1 MSKVIIDNRENNQ
14 QIIRELVKQNI
25 DIEKKQLVSADFII
39 QSKTADNKIIEVGV
53 ERKSNNDFLNSI
65 IDKRIIQQLIVLK
78 ENFSFP
84 LLIIEGSE
92 NIYKIRN
99 FHPNAIRGMLTTIAI
114 DFQIPIIYTKSY
126 RDTASFLSIIAKRLE
141 NPRRAISLLKKRKPL
156 TIKEQQEYI
165 IESFPGIGPTLSKS
179 LLKQFN
185 TIKNIINA
193 TEEELV
199 KIEKIGPK
207 KTKKIKEVIDK
218 NYNG

>member
-99 FHPNAIRGMLTTIAI
+99 FHPNAIRGMLTAIAI

-185 TIKNIINA
+185 TIKDIINA

>member
-99 FHPNAIRGMLTTIAI
+99 FHPNAIRGMLTAIAI